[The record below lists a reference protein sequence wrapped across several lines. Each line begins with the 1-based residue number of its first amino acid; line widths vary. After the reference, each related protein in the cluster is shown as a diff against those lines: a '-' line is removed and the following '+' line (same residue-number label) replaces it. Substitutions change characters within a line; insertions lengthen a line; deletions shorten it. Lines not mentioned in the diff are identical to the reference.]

1 MARNPKRPGI
11 SYFGKKVET
20 QEIRFDKNVFFEK
33 QKSGDSNVV
42 STLATRF
49 DGRQF
54 REAESRRKITL
65 SDASGSITS
74 GDLFS
79 GGMMQITPSV
89 ARNLNVPNAVTFVA
103 QVLPEDFSAFS
114 FTIINLAASSGPK
127 VTLLTA
133 TGITLVGNMDVEAAT
148 SGSFKAVRSSSTA
161 VDIFRL

>member
-33 QKSGDSNVV
+33 QKSADANVV

-54 REAESRRKITL
+54 REAESRRKISL
-65 SDASGSITS
+65 SDASQALNNI
-74 GDLFS
+74 DLFT
-79 GGMMQITPSV
+79 GGMMQITPSS
-89 ARNLNVPNAVTFVA
+89 ARDLGLPTAATFIA

-133 TGITLVGNMDVEAAT
+133 TGITLVGNMDIEAAT